1 MSFNKSKE
9 AFLEVETY
17 WTEGFNEKEEIC
29 QIFTPLSRNHPIFQN
44 VISLLKHNAIKDT
57 LIQIAMVTILSILS
71 VLCVT
76 HVMCM
81 YLETGIAVIQII

>member
-1 MSFNKSKE
+1 MRFNKSKK
-9 AFLEVETY
+9 AFTKVDSY
-17 WTEGFNEKEEIC
+17 WIDDIYYENEIN
-29 QIFTPLSRNHPIFQN
+29 QIFMPLSRNHPVFQN
-44 VISLLKHNAIKDT
+44 IISLLKHNGIKDT
-57 LIQIAMVTILSILS
+57 LIQIAMFTILSILL